1 MFEASS
7 LLFIYVETP
16 LHAGSG
22 RGLGAIDLPVQRERV
37 TGYPMVQGSGIKGK
51 LRAEAYGKKDFRDLV
66 ERKRQ
71 QLVASGKPDDAET
84 NRIAIRQAA
93 QEMGHEATFGPPT
106 EAAHEHAGALT
117 VGDARLLLFP
127 VRSLAGVFAWTTS
140 HDALSRFARDAAAV
154 GAELILKENAQEVDV
169 SLPAAP
175 AAGMALVPDNDSV
188 TAGGKVVLEE
198 FAYTPTA
205 EAAVKSQIT
214 QLAKWLAEN
223 ALPMGGEFD
232 PWRDKLKANL
242 VILPDDAFRDFTQL
256 ATEVVTRVKLKDD
269 GSKTV
274 QSGALWT
281 EEALPV
287 DTLLYAPL
295 YATRPRGGGTH
306 RLLNGGDV
314 INHASASLSNKRIQ
328 LGGSETVGRGL
339 VSLCFRPVH
348 ETTVAVQPGTAP
360 TSKATDDDEPA
371 AQGESEGENDG

>member
-51 LRAEAYGKKDFRDLV
+51 LRALT
-66 ERKRQ
+66 
-71 QLVASGKPDDAET
+71 PDSPEK
-84 NRIAIRQAA
+84 IAV
-93 QEMGHEATFGPPT
+93 FGPET
-106 EAAHEHAGALT
+106 DEAHKHAGSLS

-140 HDALSRFARDAAAV
+140 HDALSRFARDATAA
-154 GAELILKENAQEVDV
+154 GTKLILKENGKEVEV

-175 AAGMALVPDNDSV
+175 AKGTVLVTDNDSV

-198 FAYTPTA
+198 FAYTPA
-205 EAAVKSQIT
+205 KEAAIKSQIT
-214 QLAKWLAEN
+214 QLAKWLAKN
-223 ALPMGGEFD
+223 ALPTDGEFG
-232 PWRDKLKANL
+232 PWRDRLQTNL

-274 QSGALWT
+274 VSGALWT

-295 YATRPRGGGTH
+295 YATRPRGGGNH
-306 RLLNGGDV
+306 SLVNGKDV
-314 INHASASLSNKRIQ
+314 INHASTSLSNKRLQ
-328 LGGSETVGRGL
+328 LGGNETVGRGL
-339 VSLCFRPVH
+339 VSLRFGSVH
-348 ETTVAVQPGTAP
+348 GTTVAAQPRAVP
-360 TSKATDDDEPA
+360 TPRATDDESV
-371 AQGESEGENDG
+371 AQGESGGENDG